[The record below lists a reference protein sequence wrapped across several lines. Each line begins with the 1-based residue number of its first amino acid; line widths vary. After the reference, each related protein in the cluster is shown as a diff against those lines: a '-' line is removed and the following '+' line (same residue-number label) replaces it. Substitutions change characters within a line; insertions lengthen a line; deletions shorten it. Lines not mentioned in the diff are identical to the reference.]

1 VIAIPLILTLLASD
15 TKMLIIFIGV
25 WMILLAVDTIPV
37 MIGIKKDE
45 REAQVEAIAERNT
58 AWFMSIVLVFSVVYD
73 ISRAVIERWATLPV
87 GFNDGLTTI
96 MNDVNGFTL
105 VALIGW
111 VIVKSVSNYILDR
124 E

>member
-1 VIAIPLILTLLASD
+1 MIARPEWFTRRKYGGWGLTPKTWQGWVYIAIVIAIPLILTLLASD

-73 ISRAVIERWATLPV
+73 ISRAVIER
-87 GFNDGLTTI
+87 
-96 MNDVNGFTL
+96 
-105 VALIGW
+105 
-111 VIVKSVSNYILDR
+111 
-124 E
+124 